1 MRIRTK
7 DLYFSYGNTPI
18 LKNIDFRAHE
28 SSLVAVIGP
37 NGAGKST
44 LFRCILGFL
53 KGYSGTILIDDKDIK
68 EMSRTEIAQKI
79 AYIPQSTVP
88 VFNYDVIDIVLMGT
102 TGSLKLLESPGAKQ
116 IKTAEEALDELG
128 IGYLRNRGFSRIS
141 GGERQL
147 VLIARALAQ
156 NAKILIMDEPT
167 ANLDYGNQYRVM
179 AKIKQLAS
187 CGYTVIL
194 STHNPE
200 HALLFADK
208 SFIIQNGEFVA
219 AGSTKDVLNE
229 EMMIK
234 LYGVEVKILTTD
246 INGETARI
254 VVPVGSSSEKKQRDK

>member
-1 MRIRTK
+1 MRIRTEN
-7 DLYFSYGNTPI
+7 LCFSYGSTPI

-53 KGYSGTILIDDKDIK
+53 KGYSGSIFIDDRNIR
-68 EMSRTEIAQKI
+68 EMNRTEIAGKI
-79 AYIPQSTVP
+79 AYIPQTTVP

-116 IKTAEEALDELG
+116 VEAAEKALRELG
-128 IGYLRNRGFSRIS
+128 IESLRNRGFGRIS

-147 VLIARALAQ
+147 VLVARALVQ

-167 ANLDYGNQYRVM
+167 ANLDYGNQYKVM
-179 AKIKQLAS
+179 AKIKELAAG
-187 CGYTVIL
+187 GYTIIL

-208 SFIIQNGEFVA
+208 SFVIQNGEFVA
-219 AGSTKDVLNE
+219 AGSSADVLNE
-229 EMMIK
+229 EMMRR
-234 LYGVEVKILTTD
+234 LYGVDVRILTTE
-246 INGETARI
+246 IKNEETK
-254 VVPVGSSSEKKQRDK
+254 VFVPVGMSSKKD

>member
-7 DLYFSYGNTPI
+7 ELCFSYGTTQV
-18 LKNIDFRAHE
+18 LKNMDFRAHE

-53 KGYSGTILIDDKDIK
+53 KGYSGTILIDNQDIK
-68 EMSRTEIAQKI
+68 EMSRTEIARKI
-79 AYIPQSTVP
+79 AYIPQTTVP

-102 TGSLKLLESPGAKQ
+102 TGSLKLLESPGKEQ
-116 IKTAEEALDELG
+116 IEAAERALDELG
-128 IGYLRNRGFSRIS
+128 IGYLRNRGFGRIS

-147 VLIARALAQ
+147 VLVARALVQ

-179 AKIKQLAS
+179 AKIKELAAG
-187 CGYTVIL
+187 GYTIIL

-208 SFIIQNGEFVA
+208 SFVIQKGEFVA
-219 AGSTKDVLNE
+219 AGSSAEVLNE
-229 EMMIK
+229 EMMRR
-234 LYGVEVKILTTD
+234 LYGVDVRILTTE
-246 INGETARI
+246 INEEEAR
-254 VVPVGSSSEKKQRDK
+254 VFVPVGTSAWDK